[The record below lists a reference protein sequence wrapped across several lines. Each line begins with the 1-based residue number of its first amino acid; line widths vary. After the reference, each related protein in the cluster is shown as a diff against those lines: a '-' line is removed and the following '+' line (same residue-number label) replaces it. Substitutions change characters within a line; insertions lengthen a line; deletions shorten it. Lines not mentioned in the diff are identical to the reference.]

1 MDGPESKYLTLIGF
15 FFFFVGFSGWLVV
28 FFFFLIFFYLRRTG
42 EAGADSAA
50 PELGRDAAAGPR
62 TGPGN
67 RSRPQPAGAGRFF
80 FIHRHP
86 STPFFCFFSRNPPT
100 TLSSSVSS
108 SSTRVFS
115 WLPLPKLS
123 LNCIFF

>member
-1 MDGPESKYLTLIGF
+1 MDGPESKYLTLIG

-86 STPFFCFFSRNPPT
+86 STPFFCFFFLEIHRPPFRPVF
-100 TLSSSVSS
+100 LRVLLEFSVGF
-108 SSTRVFS
+108 RY
-115 WLPLPKLS
+115 P
-123 LNCIFF
+123 N